1 MFNLQQFIADHVICR
16 PTSMFAA
23 DIEAN
28 KETLQAEIRNKSV
41 CVIGGAG
48 SIGSS
53 FIKAV
58 LPFKPSKLIVIDL
71 NENGLAELTRDLR
84 STYGMYVPAE
94 YRAYT
99 LNFADPIF
107 ERIFREEKGFDIV
120 ANFSA
125 HKHVRSEKDK
135 YSVQALI
142 ENNDIKAIKDLM
154 ATQLAKICIPPF
166 NREYL
171 LLNAYLKLKDDKQI
185 DTQVNNIMDHVPMNS
200 KQKSALAKSV
210 FYIYVDKKNAS
221 MIDRLLEMVSTTND
235 HALYRQMDMVNDTLI
250 SGGIKYYDELKSDLE
265 DEEYTKNNEDTPY
278 LEFLLSIIYKNM
290 GNESKSKEY
299 KNKALEDSKGT
310 VYESLIKSQN

>member
-1 MFNLQQFIADHVICR
+1 M
-16 PTSMFAA
+16 
-23 DIEAN
+23 
-28 KETLQAEIRNKSV
+28 
-41 CVIGGAG
+41 
-48 SIGSS
+48 
-53 FIKAV
+53 
-58 LPFKPSKLIVIDL
+58 LIVAIVIAIIGTIPVIIRKKLLKDY
-71 NENGLAELTRDLR
+71 LTL
-84 STYGMYVPAE
+84 
-94 YRAYT
+94 
-99 LNFADPIF
+99 F
-107 ERIFREEKGFDIV
+107 
-120 ANFSA
+120 
-125 HKHVRSEKDK
+125 H
-135 YSVQALI
+135 
-142 ENNDIKAIKDLM
+142 NNDIKAIKDLM

-278 LEFLLSIIYKNM
+278 LEFLLSVIYKNM

-310 VYESLIKSQN
+310 VYESLIQSQN

>member
-1 MFNLQQFIADHVICR
+1 M
-16 PTSMFAA
+16 
-23 DIEAN
+23 
-28 KETLQAEIRNKSV
+28 
-41 CVIGGAG
+41 
-48 SIGSS
+48 
-53 FIKAV
+53 
-58 LPFKPSKLIVIDL
+58 LIVAIVIAIIGTIPVIIRKKL
-71 NENGLAELTRDLR
+71 LKNYLTL
-84 STYGMYVPAE
+84 
-94 YRAYT
+94 
-99 LNFADPIF
+99 L
-107 ERIFREEKGFDIV
+107 
-120 ANFSA
+120 
-125 HKHVRSEKDK
+125 H
-135 YSVQALI
+135 
-142 ENNDIKAIKDLM
+142 NNDIKAIKDLM
-154 ATQLAKICIPPF
+154 ATQLAKICIPLF

-278 LEFLLSIIYKNM
+278 LEFLLSVIYKNM

-299 KNKALEDSKGT
+299 KSKALEDSKGT
-310 VYESLIKSQN
+310 IYESLIHSQN

>member
-1 MFNLQQFIADHVICR
+1 MNA
-16 PTSMFAA
+16 M
-23 DIEAN
+23 
-28 KETLQAEIRNKSV
+28 
-41 CVIGGAG
+41 
-48 SIGSS
+48 
-53 FIKAV
+53 
-58 LPFKPSKLIVIDL
+58 LIVAIVIAIIGTIPVIIRKKL
-71 NENGLAELTRDLR
+71 LKNYLTL
-84 STYGMYVPAE
+84 
-94 YRAYT
+94 
-99 LNFADPIF
+99 L
-107 ERIFREEKGFDIV
+107 
-120 ANFSA
+120 
-125 HKHVRSEKDK
+125 
-135 YSVQALI
+135 Q
-142 ENNDIKAIKDLM
+142 NNDIKAIKDLM

-171 LLNAYLKLKDDKQI
+171 LLNAYLKQI

-278 LEFLLSIIYKNM
+278 LEFLLSVIYKNM

-310 VYESLIKSQN
+310 VYESLIQSQN

>member
-1 MFNLQQFIADHVICR
+1 M
-16 PTSMFAA
+16 
-23 DIEAN
+23 
-28 KETLQAEIRNKSV
+28 
-41 CVIGGAG
+41 
-48 SIGSS
+48 
-53 FIKAV
+53 
-58 LPFKPSKLIVIDL
+58 LIVAIVIAIIGTL
-71 NENGLAELTRDLR
+71 PVIIRKKLLKNYLTL
-84 STYGMYVPAE
+84 
-94 YRAYT
+94 
-99 LNFADPIF
+99 L
-107 ERIFREEKGFDIV
+107 
-120 ANFSA
+120 
-125 HKHVRSEKDK
+125 
-135 YSVQALI
+135 Q
-142 ENNDIKAIKDLM
+142 NNDIKAIKDLM

-185 DTQVNNIMDHVPMNS
+185 DTQVNNIIDHVPMNS

-278 LEFLLSIIYKNM
+278 LEFLLSVIYKNM

-310 VYESLIKSQN
+310 VYESLIQSQN

>member
-1 MFNLQQFIADHVICR
+1 MNA
-16 PTSMFAA
+16 M
-23 DIEAN
+23 
-28 KETLQAEIRNKSV
+28 
-41 CVIGGAG
+41 
-48 SIGSS
+48 
-53 FIKAV
+53 
-58 LPFKPSKLIVIDL
+58 LIVAIVIAIIGTIPVIIRKKL
-71 NENGLAELTRDLR
+71 LKNYLTL
-84 STYGMYVPAE
+84 
-94 YRAYT
+94 
-99 LNFADPIF
+99 L
-107 ERIFREEKGFDIV
+107 
-120 ANFSA
+120 
-125 HKHVRSEKDK
+125 
-135 YSVQALI
+135 Q
-142 ENNDIKAIKDLM
+142 NNDIKAIKDLM
-154 ATQLAKICIPPF
+154 ATKLAKICIPPF

-265 DEEYTKNNEDTPY
+265 DVEYTKNNEDTPY

-299 KNKALEDSKGT
+299 KSKALEDSKGT
-310 VYESLIKSQN
+310 IYESLIYSQN

>member
-1 MFNLQQFIADHVICR
+1 M
-16 PTSMFAA
+16 
-23 DIEAN
+23 
-28 KETLQAEIRNKSV
+28 
-41 CVIGGAG
+41 
-48 SIGSS
+48 
-53 FIKAV
+53 
-58 LPFKPSKLIVIDL
+58 LIVAIVIAIIGTL
-71 NENGLAELTRDLR
+71 PVIIRKKLLKNYLTL
-84 STYGMYVPAE
+84 
-94 YRAYT
+94 
-99 LNFADPIF
+99 L
-107 ERIFREEKGFDIV
+107 
-120 ANFSA
+120 
-125 HKHVRSEKDK
+125 
-135 YSVQALI
+135 Q
-142 ENNDIKAIKDLM
+142 NNDIKAIKDLM

-185 DTQVNNIMDHVPMNS
+185 DTQVNNIIDHVPMNS

-265 DEEYTKNNEDTPY
+265 DVEYTKNNEDTPY

-310 VYESLIKSQN
+310 VYESLIQSQN

>member
-1 MFNLQQFIADHVICR
+1 M
-16 PTSMFAA
+16 
-23 DIEAN
+23 
-28 KETLQAEIRNKSV
+28 
-41 CVIGGAG
+41 
-48 SIGSS
+48 
-53 FIKAV
+53 
-58 LPFKPSKLIVIDL
+58 LIVAIVIAIIGTIPVIIRKKL
-71 NENGLAELTRDLR
+71 LKNYLTL
-84 STYGMYVPAE
+84 
-94 YRAYT
+94 
-99 LNFADPIF
+99 L
-107 ERIFREEKGFDIV
+107 
-120 ANFSA
+120 
-125 HKHVRSEKDK
+125 
-135 YSVQALI
+135 Q
-142 ENNDIKAIKDLM
+142 NNDIKAIKDLM
-154 ATQLAKICIPPF
+154 ATKLAKICIPPF

-185 DTQVNNIMDHVPMNS
+185 DTQINNIMDHVPMNS

>member
-1 MFNLQQFIADHVICR
+1 M
-16 PTSMFAA
+16 
-23 DIEAN
+23 
-28 KETLQAEIRNKSV
+28 
-41 CVIGGAG
+41 
-48 SIGSS
+48 
-53 FIKAV
+53 
-58 LPFKPSKLIVIDL
+58 LIVAIVIAIIGTL
-71 NENGLAELTRDLR
+71 PVIIRKKLLKNYLTL
-84 STYGMYVPAE
+84 
-94 YRAYT
+94 
-99 LNFADPIF
+99 L
-107 ERIFREEKGFDIV
+107 
-120 ANFSA
+120 
-125 HKHVRSEKDK
+125 H
-135 YSVQALI
+135 
-142 ENNDIKAIKDLM
+142 NNDIKAIKDLM
-154 ATQLAKICIPPF
+154 ATQLAKICIPLF

-185 DTQVNNIMDHVPMNS
+185 DTQVNNIIDHVPMNS

-210 FYIYVDKKNAS
+210 FYIYVDEKNAS

-310 VYESLIKSQN
+310 VYESLIQSQN

>member
-1 MFNLQQFIADHVICR
+1 M
-16 PTSMFAA
+16 
-23 DIEAN
+23 
-28 KETLQAEIRNKSV
+28 
-41 CVIGGAG
+41 
-48 SIGSS
+48 
-53 FIKAV
+53 
-58 LPFKPSKLIVIDL
+58 LIVAIVIAIIGTIPVIIRKKL
-71 NENGLAELTRDLR
+71 LKNYLTL
-84 STYGMYVPAE
+84 
-94 YRAYT
+94 
-99 LNFADPIF
+99 L
-107 ERIFREEKGFDIV
+107 
-120 ANFSA
+120 
-125 HKHVRSEKDK
+125 H
-135 YSVQALI
+135 
-142 ENNDIKAIKDLM
+142 NNDIKAIKDLM

-171 LLNAYLKLKDDKQI
+171 LLNAYLKSKDDKQI
-185 DTQVNNIMDHVPMNS
+185 DTQVNNIIDHVPMNS

-310 VYESLIKSQN
+310 VYESLIQSQN

>member
-1 MFNLQQFIADHVICR
+1 MNA
-16 PTSMFAA
+16 M
-23 DIEAN
+23 
-28 KETLQAEIRNKSV
+28 
-41 CVIGGAG
+41 
-48 SIGSS
+48 
-53 FIKAV
+53 
-58 LPFKPSKLIVIDL
+58 LIVAIVIAIIGTIPVIIRKKL
-71 NENGLAELTRDLR
+71 LKNYLTL
-84 STYGMYVPAE
+84 
-94 YRAYT
+94 
-99 LNFADPIF
+99 L
-107 ERIFREEKGFDIV
+107 
-120 ANFSA
+120 
-125 HKHVRSEKDK
+125 
-135 YSVQALI
+135 Q
-142 ENNDIKAIKDLM
+142 NNDIKAIKDLM

-210 FYIYVDKKNAS
+210 FYMYVDKKNAS

-250 SGGIKYYDELKSDLE
+250 SGGIKYYDELKSNLE

-310 VYESLIKSQN
+310 VYESLIHSQNL

>member
-1 MFNLQQFIADHVICR
+1 MNA
-16 PTSMFAA
+16 M
-23 DIEAN
+23 
-28 KETLQAEIRNKSV
+28 
-41 CVIGGAG
+41 
-48 SIGSS
+48 
-53 FIKAV
+53 
-58 LPFKPSKLIVIDL
+58 LIVAVVIAIIGTIPVIIRKKL
-71 NENGLAELTRDLR
+71 LKNYLTL
-84 STYGMYVPAE
+84 
-94 YRAYT
+94 
-99 LNFADPIF
+99 L
-107 ERIFREEKGFDIV
+107 
-120 ANFSA
+120 
-125 HKHVRSEKDK
+125 
-135 YSVQALI
+135 Q
-142 ENNDIKAIKDLM
+142 NNDIKAIKDLM
-154 ATQLAKICIPPF
+154 ATKLANICIPPF

-235 HALYRQMDMVNDTLI
+235 HALYGQMDMVNDTLI

-265 DEEYTKNNEDTPY
+265 DVEYTKNNEDTPY

>member
-1 MFNLQQFIADHVICR
+1 MNA
-16 PTSMFAA
+16 M
-23 DIEAN
+23 
-28 KETLQAEIRNKSV
+28 
-41 CVIGGAG
+41 
-48 SIGSS
+48 
-53 FIKAV
+53 
-58 LPFKPSKLIVIDL
+58 LIVAVVIAIIGTIPVIIRKKL
-71 NENGLAELTRDLR
+71 LKNYLTL
-84 STYGMYVPAE
+84 
-94 YRAYT
+94 
-99 LNFADPIF
+99 L
-107 ERIFREEKGFDIV
+107 
-120 ANFSA
+120 
-125 HKHVRSEKDK
+125 
-135 YSVQALI
+135 Q
-142 ENNDIKAIKDLM
+142 NNDIKAIKDLM
-154 ATQLAKICIPPF
+154 ATKLAKICIPPF

-278 LEFLLSIIYKNM
+278 LEFLLSVIYKNM

-299 KNKALEDSKGT
+299 KSKALEDSKGT
-310 VYESLIKSQN
+310 IYESLIHSQN

>member
-1 MFNLQQFIADHVICR
+1 MNA
-16 PTSMFAA
+16 M
-23 DIEAN
+23 
-28 KETLQAEIRNKSV
+28 
-41 CVIGGAG
+41 
-48 SIGSS
+48 
-53 FIKAV
+53 
-58 LPFKPSKLIVIDL
+58 LIVAIVIAIIGTL
-71 NENGLAELTRDLR
+71 PVIIRKKLLKNYLTL
-84 STYGMYVPAE
+84 
-94 YRAYT
+94 
-99 LNFADPIF
+99 L
-107 ERIFREEKGFDIV
+107 
-120 ANFSA
+120 
-125 HKHVRSEKDK
+125 H
-135 YSVQALI
+135 
-142 ENNDIKAIKDLM
+142 NNDIKAIKDLM

-185 DTQVNNIMDHVPMNS
+185 DTQVNNIIDHVPMNS

-221 MIDRLLEMVSTTND
+221 MMDRLLEMVSTTND

-265 DEEYTKNNEDTPY
+265 DVEYTKNNEATPY

-310 VYESLIKSQN
+310 VYESLIQSQN

>member
-1 MFNLQQFIADHVICR
+1 M
-16 PTSMFAA
+16 
-23 DIEAN
+23 
-28 KETLQAEIRNKSV
+28 
-41 CVIGGAG
+41 
-48 SIGSS
+48 
-53 FIKAV
+53 
-58 LPFKPSKLIVIDL
+58 LIVAVVIAIIGTIPVIIRKKL
-71 NENGLAELTRDLR
+71 LKNYLTL
-84 STYGMYVPAE
+84 
-94 YRAYT
+94 
-99 LNFADPIF
+99 L
-107 ERIFREEKGFDIV
+107 
-120 ANFSA
+120 
-125 HKHVRSEKDK
+125 
-135 YSVQALI
+135 Q
-142 ENNDIKAIKDLM
+142 NNDIKAIKDLM
-154 ATQLAKICIPPF
+154 ATKLAKICIPPF

-235 HALYRQMDMVNDTLI
+235 HALYRQMDMVSDTLI

-265 DEEYTKNNEDTPY
+265 DVEYTKNNEDTPY

-310 VYESLIKSQN
+310 VYESLIQSQN

>member
-1 MFNLQQFIADHVICR
+1 MNA
-16 PTSMFAA
+16 M
-23 DIEAN
+23 
-28 KETLQAEIRNKSV
+28 
-41 CVIGGAG
+41 
-48 SIGSS
+48 
-53 FIKAV
+53 
-58 LPFKPSKLIVIDL
+58 LIVAIVIAIIGTIPVIIRKKL
-71 NENGLAELTRDLR
+71 LKNYLTL
-84 STYGMYVPAE
+84 
-94 YRAYT
+94 
-99 LNFADPIF
+99 L
-107 ERIFREEKGFDIV
+107 
-120 ANFSA
+120 
-125 HKHVRSEKDK
+125 
-135 YSVQALI
+135 Q
-142 ENNDIKAIKDLM
+142 NNDIKAIKDLM
-154 ATQLAKICIPPF
+154 ATQLARICIPPF

-278 LEFLLSIIYKNM
+278 LEFLLSVIYKNM

-299 KNKALEDSKGT
+299 KSKALEDSKGT
-310 VYESLIKSQN
+310 IYESLIHSQN